1 VLVSRRAAALVAAT
15 VALAGC
21 ADRGLVSG
29 PSEPATDGTW
39 AAVTLAAVGV
49 TGVLAA
55 LVVLPARRPG
65 GSALAS
71 WVLAIQ
77 AGGVAL
83 AGSILVGAA
92 IRNEQL
98 VERADAEQAA
108 SLLRLSGLDGGGGYF
123 SLIVAVTSVLA
134 VLLVAALTLAARA
147 AADDD
152 PLERLVAAGVLG
164 VEALASLT
172 CIGFVLFGF
181 RHAGFVLPALAFP
194 VLVAAAVAAWPPKE
208 LEPQPAPPPRG

>member
-1 VLVSRRAAALVAAT
+1 MSRQA
-15 VALAGC
+15 VALGAVASVLGGC

-29 PSEPATDGTW
+29 PSEPTPTSTW
-39 AAVTLAAVGV
+39 AAVTVAAVAV
-49 TGVLAA
+49 TGVIAA

-71 WVLAIQ
+71 WILALQ

-83 AGSILVGAA
+83 TGSILVSAA

-98 VERADAEQAA
+98 VERADGEQAA
-108 SLLRLSGLDGGGGYF
+108 SLLRLSALDGGGGYF

-134 VLLVAALTLAARA
+134 VLLVAALALAARG

-152 PLERLVAAGVLG
+152 PLERLVASGVLG
-164 VEALASLT
+164 LESIASLT

-194 VLVAAAVAAWPPKE
+194 VLVAATVAAWPPRE
-208 LEPQPAPPPRG
+208 LHPEQSTPPRG